1 MIISGLTQI
10 EVPVS
15 ALFTTSLN
23 FPSSNYLLKFQMFLC
38 RADFGEQGLQSIIL
52 TAQMPLD
59 DFPCFK
65 RCF

>member
-1 MIISGLTQI
+1 MIISAFTQI

-15 ALFTTSLN
+15 ALFTTSFN
-23 FPSSNYLLKFQMFLC
+23 FPSSNYLLKFQLLLC
-38 RADFGEQGLQSIIL
+38 SAGFGEQGLQSIIL
-52 TAQMPLD
+52 TTQMPLD